1 MLPFALKTIN
11 TIAPIIPITMPV
23 IFVEEKCCL
32 KNATAIIKV
41 NSGVRELSTP
51 AVELESLVC
60 AFANRMAGRPFPN
73 KPTKVMRSKNL
84 TGTL

>member
-1 MLPFALKTIN
+1 MLPFPLKTIS
-11 TIAPIIPITMPV
+11 TIAPIIPITIPV

-32 KNATAIIKV
+32 KNATPIIKV

-51 AVELESLVC
+51 AVELDSFVC
-60 AFANRMAGRPFPN
+60 AFANRMDGSPFPN
-73 KPTKVMRSKNL
+73 KPTSVIRSKNF